1 MGRFKFIPYTYQNKN
16 VVILIN
22 TLYFVILSEIIVGSI
37 SRSNIFQLGIDRIQY
52 AFLEIST
59 S

>member
-1 MGRFKFIPYTYQNKN
+1 MFVPYTYQNKN

-22 TLYFVILSEIIVGSI
+22 TLYFVVLSEIIVGSI
-37 SRSNIFQLGIDRIQY
+37 SNAY
-52 AFLEIST
+52 LEIST